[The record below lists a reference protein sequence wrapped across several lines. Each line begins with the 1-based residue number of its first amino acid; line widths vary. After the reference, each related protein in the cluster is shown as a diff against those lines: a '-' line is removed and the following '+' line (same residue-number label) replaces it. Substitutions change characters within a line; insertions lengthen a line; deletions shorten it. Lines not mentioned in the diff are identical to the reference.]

1 MVGEA
6 SSQEGFMQQAQMY
19 LNNPQQI
26 ILNKEFWIIIG
37 CLCLLGIGIW
47 LWFRKNKGEQK

>member
-37 CLCLLGIGIW
+37 CLCLLGVGIW
-47 LWFRKNKGEQK
+47 LWFRKNKG